1 MAAASSTA
9 AAPVPLR
16 IVVVGDGGVGKSSLT
31 MAILQRPFSE
41 EYDPTVEDAYSTA
54 LNVDGV
60 DYLVELIDTAGQEEY
75 RYALDQTAQT
85 GDGFILAYSIDS
97 ADSFEL
103 LPDFLH
109 TLRKAK
115 SPHDHPSA
123 VLSPD
128 NTPGPFLVLGNKCDK
143 PPAERVVTAQEGLA
157 FSRQAG
163 GLFFETSAKSRVN
176 VEPAFHALVRATAQ
190 AKRGE
195 GRRGGG
201 GAAGLLGSLSPRS
214 SAAGGVRYGQDEKKA
229 GSGPGFPRAPTRP
242 RDPSLA
248 MDRRRSL
255 SVGGLGRDPSTLH
268 DDPKGKGCGCVVS

>member
-1 MAAASSTA
+1 MRACSSPSSSLSQLVPPTSPRAQASSKPQLTL
-9 AAPVPLR
+9 VPSR
-16 IVVVGDGGVGKSSLT
+16 S
-31 MAILQRPFSE
+31 
-41 EYDPTVEDAYSTA
+41 
-54 LNVDGV
+54 
-60 DYLVELIDTAGQEEY
+60 
-75 RYALDQTAQT
+75 
-85 GDGFILAYSIDS
+85 YSIDS

-115 SPHDHPSA
+115 SPHANPSP

-195 GRRGGG
+195 GRRGGAG
-201 GAAGLLGSLSPRS
+201 GAAGLLGALSPKS
-214 SAAGGVRYGQDEKKA
+214 SAAGGVRYGEGEKHA

-268 DDPKGKGCGCVVS
+268 DPPSKGCGCVVS